1 MNEQVEQF
9 FFLIFVF
16 VFSKN
21 ILGEGQLQPQRALAV
36 GGIEEASFLREISLT
51 RMACK
56 GAGLKFKWLSILEK
70 SNVMLSF
77 ISKRYI

>member
-21 ILGEGQLQPQRALAV
+21 ILGEGQVQPQRALAV
-36 GGIEEASFLREISLT
+36 GGIEEASFLREISLNELDPYGVQ
-51 RMACK
+51 RCRLEIQMA
-56 GAGLKFKWLSILEK
+56 L
-70 SNVMLSF
+70 NT
-77 ISKRYI
+77 